1 MKLLKGLVV
10 GLLVLVS
17 WAMTAGAGEYRI
29 GAGDTLDI
37 SVWKN
42 PDVTR
47 QRVVLPDGT
56 IQMPLL
62 GQIMVE
68 GKGVVALE
76 KELKELG
83 LQDVQLKE
91 KLTAFIPDPILS
103 VSLIQ
108 VNSMVVYVI
117 GKVNHPGRFAV
128 HKNIDVLQA
137 LSVAGGLTPF
147 AKEKEIGIFRKING
161 HTKIMNF
168 NYDEV
173 SEGENL
179 DQNIMLQRDDVIV
192 VR

>member
-76 KELKELG
+76 KE
-83 LQDVQLKE
+83 LKE

>member
-1 MKLLKGLVV
+1 MHWVRVKGMKLLKSLVI
-10 GLLVLVS
+10 GLLALAC
-17 WAMTAGAGEYRI
+17 WAVTAGAGEYRI
-29 GAGDTLDI
+29 GAGDVMDI

-42 PDVTR
+42 DDLTR

-56 IQMPLL
+56 VQMPLL
-62 GQIMVE
+62 GQVMVE
-68 GKGVVALE
+68 GKTVVDLE
-76 KELKELG
+76 KELE
-83 LQDVQLKE
+83 E
-91 KLTAFIPDPILS
+91 KLAAFISNPILS

-147 AKEKEIGIFRKING
+147 AKEKEIGVFRKING
-161 HTKIMNF
+161 QTKIINF

>member
-1 MKLLKGLVV
+1 MHWVRVKGMKLLKGLVI
-10 GLLVLVS
+10 GLLALVC
-17 WAMTAGAGEYRI
+17 WAVTAGAGEYRI
-29 GAGDTLDI
+29 GAGDVMDI

-42 PDVTR
+42 DDLTR

-56 IQMPLL
+56 VQMPLL

-68 GKGVVALE
+68 GKTVVDLE
-76 KELKELG
+76 KELE
-83 LQDVQLKE
+83 E
-91 KLTAFIPDPILS
+91 KLASFISNPVLS

-147 AKEKEIGIFRKING
+147 AKEKEIGVFRKING
-161 HTKIMNF
+161 QTKIINF

>member
-1 MKLLKGLVV
+1 MKLLKSLVI
-10 GLLVLVS
+10 GLLALAC
-17 WAMTAGAGEYRI
+17 WAVTAGAGEYRI
-29 GAGDTLDI
+29 GAGDVMDI

-42 PDVTR
+42 DDLTR

-56 IQMPLL
+56 VQMPLL
-62 GQIMVE
+62 GQVMVE
-68 GKGVVALE
+68 GKTVVDLE
-76 KELKELG
+76 KELE
-83 LQDVQLKE
+83 E
-91 KLTAFIPDPILS
+91 KLAAFISNPILS

-147 AKEKEIGIFRKING
+147 AKEKEIGVFRKING
-161 HTKIMNF
+161 QTKIINF

>member
-1 MKLLKGLVV
+1 MKLLKNLVF
-10 GLLVLVS
+10 GILILVC
-17 WAMTAGAGEYRI
+17 WAVTAGAEEYRI
-29 GAGDTLDI
+29 GAGDMLDI

-42 PDVTR
+42 ADLTR

-62 GQIMVE
+62 GQITVE
-68 GKGVVALE
+68 GKTVVDLE
-76 KELKELG
+76 KELE
-83 LQDVQLKE
+83 E
-91 KLTAFIPDPILS
+91 KLASFVSSPVLS

-147 AKEKEIGIFRKING
+147 AKEKEIGVFRKVDG
-161 HTKIMNF
+161 QTQIMNF

>member
-1 MKLLKGLVV
+1 MKLLKGLVI
-10 GLLVLVS
+10 GCLFLAC

-29 GAGDTLDI
+29 GAGDALDI

-42 PDVTR
+42 ADLTR

-62 GQIMVE
+62 GQVMVE
-68 GKGVVALE
+68 GKTVVELE
-76 KELKELG
+76 KELT
-83 LQDVQLKE
+83 E
-91 KLTAFIPDPILS
+91 KLIHFISNPVLS
-103 VSLIQ
+103 VSLLQ

-117 GKVNHPGRFAV
+117 GKVNHPGRFAI
-128 HKNIDVLQA
+128 HKNVDVLQA

-147 AKEKEIGIFRKING
+147 AKEKEIGIFRKIDG
-161 HTKIMNF
+161 QTKILNF

>member
-1 MKLLKGLVV
+1 MKLLKSLVI
-10 GLLVLVS
+10 GLLALACWTV
-17 WAMTAGAGEYRI
+17 AAGAGEYRI
-29 GAGDTLDI
+29 GAGDVLDI

-42 PDVTR
+42 DDLTR

-56 IQMPLL
+56 IQMPLV
-62 GQIMVE
+62 GQVMAE
-68 GKGVVALE
+68 GKSVVDLE
-76 KELKELG
+76 KELE
-83 LQDVQLKE
+83 E
-91 KLTAFIPDPILS
+91 KLVSFISSPVLS

-117 GKVNHPGRFAV
+117 GKVNHPGRFSV
-128 HKNIDVLQA
+128 QKNIDVLQA

-147 AKEKEIGIFRKING
+147 AKEKEIGVFRKVNG
-161 HTKIMNF
+161 ETKIMNF
-168 NYDEV
+168 NYDDV

>member
-1 MKLLKGLVV
+1 MHWVRVKGMKLLKSLVI
-10 GLLVLVS
+10 GLLALAC
-17 WAMTAGAGEYRI
+17 WAVTAGAGEYRI
-29 GAGDTLDI
+29 GAGDVMDI

-42 PDVTR
+42 DDLTR

-56 IQMPLL
+56 VQMPLL
-62 GQIMVE
+62 GQVMVE
-68 GKGVVALE
+68 GKTVVDLE
-76 KELKELG
+76 KELE
-83 LQDVQLKE
+83 E
-91 KLTAFIPDPILS
+91 KLAAFISNPILS

-147 AKEKEIGIFRKING
+147 AKEKEIGVFRKING
-161 HTKIMNF
+161 QTKIMNF

>member
-1 MKLLKGLVV
+1 MKLLKSLFFGIMILAC
-10 GLLVLVS
+10 
-17 WAMTAGAGEYRI
+17 WAVTAGAGAYRI
-29 GAGDTLDI
+29 GAGDMLDI

-42 PDVTR
+42 PDLTR

-62 GQIMVE
+62 GQVIVE
-68 GKGVVALE
+68 GKTVVDLE
-76 KELKELG
+76 KELE
-83 LQDVQLKE
+83 E
-91 KLTAFIPDPILS
+91 KLASFVSSPVLS

-147 AKEKEIGIFRKING
+147 AKEKEIGVFRKVDG
-161 HTKIMNF
+161 QTKIMNF